1 MKLKSGFITH
11 KTENEQIMVS
21 VDGTFSGM
29 VRSNKT
35 AAAIIDMLSAEI
47 SKEEIIAKM
56 KDMYEAP
63 EGAIERDVD
72 RIIESLRSI
81 GAIDE

>member
-1 MKLKSGFITH
+1 MKLKSTFITH
-11 KTENEQIMVS
+11 GTEDGQIMLS
-21 VDGTFSGM
+21 LDGKFSGM

-35 AAAIIDMLSAEI
+35 AARIIDLLAEETTRDGI
-47 SKEEIIAKM
+47 VAQMREEY
-56 KDMYEAP
+56 DAP

-72 RIIESLRSI
+72 KILAALRSI

>member
-1 MKLKSGFITH
+1 MKLKSTFITH
-11 KTENEQIMVS
+11 NTENEQIMVS
-21 VDGTFSGM
+21 VDGKFSGM

-35 AAAIIDMLSAEI
+35 AAAIVDLLMQETTRDGIVAAM
-47 SKEEIIAKM
+47 KEQY
-56 KDMYEAP
+56 DAP

-72 RIIESLRSI
+72 KILAALRSI

>member
-1 MKLKSGFITH
+1 MKLKSTFVTH
-11 KTENEQIMVS
+11 ATEDGQIMLS
-21 VDGTFSGM
+21 LDGKFSGM

-35 AAAIIDMLSAEI
+35 AARIIDILTEETTRDGIVSKM
-47 SKEEIIAKM
+47 KEE
-56 KDMYEAP
+56 YEAP

-72 RIIESLRSI
+72 KILASLRSI

>member
-11 KTENEQIMVS
+11 NTENEQIMVS
-21 VDGTFSGM
+21 VDGAFSGM

-35 AAAIIDMLSAEI
+35 AAVIINMLSEEI
-47 SKEEIIAKM
+47 TADEIIAKM
-56 KDMYEAP
+56 KEMYDAP
-63 EGAIERDVD
+63 EGAIERDVE
-72 RIIESLRSI
+72 RIIEALRSI